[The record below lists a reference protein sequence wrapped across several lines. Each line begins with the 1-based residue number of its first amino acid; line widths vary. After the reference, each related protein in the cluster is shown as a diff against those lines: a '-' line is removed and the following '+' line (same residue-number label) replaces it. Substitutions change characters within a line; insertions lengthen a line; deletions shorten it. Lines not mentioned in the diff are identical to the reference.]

1 MKEKTQREVLRATT
15 NKVISS
21 PAAATVTATATVA
34 ARAGAPAPQK
44 NPKSLWGDL
53 LRYQRHCKRLG
64 FTKNELGFTGHGF
77 RHSFAH
83 QELEANGFIAAIKG
97 RSIAVIG
104 TIDKATGQAVALKD
118 KDRLLVARALTSR
131 QLGHS
136 RVSITGAYYG
146 SHRIAAVAA
155 AVTNSVSR
163 VDHAEKV

>member
-1 MKEKTQREVLRATT
+1 MCSSDLMPRVDT
-15 NKVISS
+15 N
-21 PAAATVTATATVA
+21 TVGTENVSNLLHNVVA
-34 ARAGAPAPQK
+34 M
-44 NPKSLWGDL
+44 
-53 LRYQRHCKRLG
+53 G